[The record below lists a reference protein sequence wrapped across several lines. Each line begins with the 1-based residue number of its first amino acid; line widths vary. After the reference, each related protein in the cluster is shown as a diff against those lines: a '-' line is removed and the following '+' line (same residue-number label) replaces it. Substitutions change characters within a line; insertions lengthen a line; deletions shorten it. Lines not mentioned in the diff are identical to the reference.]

1 MPISNHIKTSTM
13 SFFHNQNKTLSNNSR
28 QQPQQFSIF
37 YNQNN
42 MTQYFLLPTTKKKKK
57 WSIFHL
63 QNNYDTMLTLTIK
76 KTANFQSFPY
86 VIQQFYPLSATK
98 AANFQSST
106 IKTTT
111 SKQAKKQTKKQKKS
125 YPSRAAAPDV
135 LIPHLPALRR
145 VQEADRSHLRLLLKA
160 GVERIA
166 RLHNK
171 LSTPPNIE
179 KKNARKSK
187 RKERWMRRVG
197 YLVAGGSN
205 AGEDVEQ
212 TASKVGEPPAV
223 MAGDV
228 ELLKVFDETPQRK
241 LDFAFC
247 RAWRRRKLH
256 MGRDLGPFIFLGL
269 L

>member
-1 MPISNHIKTSTM
+1 
-13 SFFHNQNKTLSNNSR
+13 
-28 QQPQQFSIF
+28 
-37 YNQNN
+37 

-205 AGEDVEQ
+205 AG
-212 TASKVGEPPAV
+212 
-223 MAGDV
+223 DV

-247 RAWRRRKLH
+247 WAWRRRKPH